1 MNKGH
6 IRRRCPK
13 QSTPQC
19 EAGRCRHAYEWRFS
33 HDGRIFTGSAA
44 TERASRAAM
53 VKAMGKAEAGQLLT
67 KREQRDAAEAARR
80 AAEQQVRLGDYL
92 TEWIERRTKLRE
104 NTRFGYRNIV
114 RLHVD
119 PVLGQVPVA
128 DLTTRQVRDLL
139 EQLALSDARGKVR
152 TGATLSRIRSL
163 LSGALQDAVEDGLIP
178 VNVARGV
185 RLPESA
191 GDSRV
196 VKVVFTPE
204 QAALFLAEADKTRFG
219 PLIRFVAG
227 TGVRRGEAVGLLW
240 DAVDLEA
247 GTVTIRRSL
256 TKVDGQVRVD
266 KPKTKKGERVVALDQ
281 GTVELL
287 RDVRREQAQ
296 TAMRLGRDSWNPEGY
311 VFVTLDGQHLLP
323 DSVTQ
328 AVKRITTA
336 LGLPDLH
343 LHSLRHTWGSDALD
357 AGIDVKVVSDMLGH
371 STTALTQNVY
381 QHVSPALKAD
391 AAAKIAAFRRGSVAA
406 PVASGGAAT

>member
-1 MNKGH
+1 VNQGH

-13 QSTPQC
+13 PLVKLCDS
-19 EAGRCRHAYEWRFS
+19 GRCGHAYEWRFS
-33 HDGRIFTGSAA
+33 HDGRVFTGSEP
-44 TERASRAAM
+44 TERAARAGM
-53 VKAMGKAEAGQLLT
+53 VKAMAKAEAGELLT
-67 KREQRDAAEAARR
+67 KREQREAER
-80 AAEQQVRLGDYL
+80 AAAVAAAQQVRLGAYL

-114 RLHVD
+114 RLHVE
-119 PVLGQVPVA
+119 PTLGQVPVA
-128 DLTTRQVRDLL
+128 ELTTRQVRDLL
-139 EQLALSDARGKVR
+139 EQLAQPDERGKVR

-185 RLPESA
+185 RLPEAAAESK
-191 GDSRV
+191 V

-204 QAALFLAEADKTRFG
+204 TAALFLAEADKTRFG

-227 TGVRRGEAVGLLW
+227 TGVRRGEAAGLLW

-247 GTVTIRRSL
+247 GEVTIRRSL

-266 KPKTKKGERVVALDQ
+266 KPKTKKGERVVALDA

-287 RDVRREQAQ
+287 RELRREQAE
-296 TAMRLGRDSWNPEGY
+296 TAMRLGRDGWNPEGY
-311 VFVTLDGQHLLP
+311 VFVTVDGQHLLP
-323 DSVTQ
+323 DSITQ

-406 PVASGGAAT
+406 PVASGGAEA